1 MLENS
6 AAFNVLNIS
15 IAIVMGPTPPGTGVI
30 ALAIIAALL
39 KSTSPVS
46 FDFVSPFDDGC
57 VAREVGIGGRDVVE
71 ALVVAVVVVMEA
83 FCLIFV
89 PFGHYDEPESL
100 PYEKPSIRP
109 KGADVRHGG
118 PHGWSKGCNTG
129 EAEILRRKP
138 FVDVERVKE
147 LKASGMGER
156 RRWG

>member
-1 MLENS
+1 MLSRVLLMEQAVFLYS
-6 AAFNVLNIS
+6 AF
-15 IAIVMGPTPPGTGVI
+15 
-30 ALAIIAALL
+30 
-39 KSTSPVS
+39 
-46 FDFVSPFDDGC
+46 FDFGSPFDDGC

-71 ALVVAVVVVMEA
+71 AFMVAVVVVMEA

-89 PFGHYDEPESL
+89 PFAHYDEPESL
-100 PYEKPSIRP
+100 PYEKHSIRP

-118 PHGWSKGCNTG
+118 PHGWNKGCITG